1 LVVKHNYREPNW
13 PAGKIAPYQIQ
24 LDDGRLI
31 FAPVDDDRVI
41 RAHAG
46 EPPPDT
52 SEVADAD
59 KIPVTIIT
67 GFLGAGKT
75 TLVNYI
81 LTSKE
86 HGMRICV
93 IENEFGAVNI
103 DENLV
108 AENLRTNEDIIS
120 MDNGCVCCTVRGDLV
135 KALKTL
141 AKRRDTFDTVIIETT
156 GLADPAPVCFTFN
169 TEPMIERTFRVD
181 GILTLVDA
189 KHVEEHLEAK
199 QDGSDEDAV
208 NEAVQQVAFADRIL
222 LNKID
227 LVSRDDIK
235 RVKETIRSINGYAEV
250 IESQQSEVDLK
261 KILDLQAFNLE
272 RVQEIDPDW
281 EPESDE
287 EECTED
293 GCTQDHDHG
302 HGHGHAHEHGDGDKC
317 KDEGCTQD
325 HSHDHG
331 HASHDHNHGHKEDV
345 CQDASC
351 KETTHDHSHDH
362 GHDHKK
368 EKKKRKKHDLSGV
381 GSIGIVMEG
390 NLDSAAFNTFMGTLL
405 QKSARDLYR
414 SKGVLSFE
422 GEGDTKFVFQGVHE
436 QIVCQP
442 AKTPWAADEKR
453 INKMVFI
460 GRALDEAM
468 LREKFSECLAD

>member
-1 LVVKHNYREPNW
+1 MADAQGGEPASKKAREAGTEHLRFDMGARVACNTGDWSPGIVVKHNYREPNW

-41 RAHAG
+41 RLHDGA
-46 EPPPDT
+46 PPPDT
-52 SEVADAD
+52 SEVPDSE

-108 AENLRTNEDIIS
+108 SENLRTNEDIIS

-135 KALKTL
+135 RALKEL
-141 AKRRDTFDTVIIETT
+141 AKRKDTFDTVIIETT

-169 TEPMIERTFRVD
+169 TEPTIERIFRVD

-199 QDGSDEDAV
+199 TDGSDKEAV

-227 LVSRDDIK
+227 LVSKEDVK
-235 RVKETIRSINGYAEV
+235 RVKATIRSINAYAEV
-250 IESQQSEVDLK
+250 IETQQSQIDLK

-287 EECTED
+287 EGECVEE

-302 HGHGHAHEHGDGDKC
+302 HGHGHEHGEAC

-331 HASHDHNHGHKEDV
+331 HASHDHGD
-345 CQDASC
+345 S
-351 KETTHDHSHDH
+351 HSH
-362 GHDHKK
+362 
-368 EKKKRKKHDLSGV
+368 
-381 GSIGIVMEG
+381 GSE
-390 NLDSAAFNTFMGTLL
+390 
-405 QKSARDLYR
+405 
-414 SKGVLSFE
+414 
-422 GEGDTKFVFQGVHE
+422 
-436 QIVCQP
+436 
-442 AKTPWAADEKR
+442 AKAEVWYVT
-453 INKMVFI
+453 IQY
-460 GRALDEAM
+460 
-468 LREKFSECLAD
+468 